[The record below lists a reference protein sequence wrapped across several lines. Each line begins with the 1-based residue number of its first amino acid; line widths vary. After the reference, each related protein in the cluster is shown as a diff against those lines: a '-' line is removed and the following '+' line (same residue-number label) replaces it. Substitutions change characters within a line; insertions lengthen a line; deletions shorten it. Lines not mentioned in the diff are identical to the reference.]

1 MVALL
6 RLCGPSRRGNRVNW
20 NLDDEDDLLEQ
31 LEESTSPE
39 EDTMECLIDTYIIP
53 LSPHQFWLLDSSVAG
68 ICQSSDNIKAAS
80 PH

>member
-31 LEESTSPE
+31 LDESTSPE
-39 EDTMECLIDTYIIP
+39 EDTMECRLDICIICYKIESDF
-53 LSPHQFWLLDSSVAG
+53 LGVVGSSSKRSVPR
-68 ICQSSDNIKAAS
+68 SVRRSRR
-80 PH
+80 

>member
-31 LEESTSPE
+31 LEEPTSPE
-39 EDTMECLIDTYIIP
+39 EDTMEG
-53 LSPHQFWLLDSSVAG
+53 LLDICIICYKIESDFFGVVGSSTKRSVPR
-68 ICQSSDNIKAAS
+68 SVRRSRR
-80 PH
+80 